1 MLSHSRCSLH
11 VYLISKYRNFLDW
24 EFGFLSSKL
33 YLFYDLLIFLSNR
46 LRWDKNYQKKILH
59 KNVHLRFNNNMF
71 QVNTTDVFSQNVGVQ
86 FLLHNVHLYK
96 RLILYMYLCKY
107 MHFRRV
113 TFHFTLMLNKID
125 LKVKKVILCFYF

>member
-24 EFGFLSSKL
+24 EFVFLSSKL

-46 LRWDKNYQKKILH
+46 HRWDKNYQKKYCIRMFILDLITIYS
-59 KNVHLRFNNNMF
+59 KW
-71 QVNTTDVFSQNVGVQ
+71 VQ
-86 FLLHNVHLYK
+86 LMCFPKMWECKPFLLHNVHLYK
-96 RLILYMYLCKY
+96 RQIFYIYLCKY

-113 TFHFTLMLNKID
+113 AFHFTLVLNKTD
-125 LKVKKVILCFYF
+125 LKVKR